1 MDNKIVYIKLE
12 DIIPHPNN
20 PRKDLGNLEEMA
32 ADIKANG
39 LLQNLMV
46 IPVEGGKYMTLIG
59 HRRSAAS
66 RLAGL
71 MEVPCTV
78 ADKDMPMN
86 EQVAIML
93 KENIQRASLTELEEA
108 KGFQMMFDLGDT
120 VSDISKITGFSE
132 STIYR
137 RKRLLEYPE
146 EKVAETFEKGC
157 TFSDYEYLEQV
168 KDPKTKAKLLE
179 DMGTSS
185 FKWKVDSA
193 IQKEEREEYLKP
205 YCEFLDNF
213 AERVGN
219 FDYKTMQSVKNINCE
234 SIKPEDITIDGY
246 DESKKYYYVLSSYS
260 KSIALYVEKTE
271 QDNSERD
278 AEAEER
284 SRKEQERKE
293 RHAKL
298 DSIFERMEQSCFEF
312 IRNFKTFPGKKTTE
326 KLNTIYRINT
336 LLIEFALTTDSHKWL
351 EVDKNSI
358 ADILFGEDVVE
369 DDEIKNVLANST
381 EEKEILLL
389 AYTLIKPWTTPQSM
403 DYHCRYV
410 ENDCLTYLYEI
421 MKLAGY
427 ESSDEERAILD
438 GTHELYI
445 KDQE

>member
-20 PRKDLGNLEEMA
+20 PRKDLGDLEEMA

-46 IPVEGGKYMTLIG
+46 IPVEDGKYMTLIG
-59 HRRSAAS
+59 HRRSAAA

-71 MEVPCTV
+71 TEVPCTV
-78 ADKDMPMN
+78 ADKDLPMN

-120 VSDISKITGFSE
+120 VSDVSKITGFSE

-168 KDPKTKAKLLE
+168 KDPKTKEKLLA

-185 FKWKVDSA
+185 FKWKVDNA
-193 IQKEEREEYLKP
+193 VQAEEREEYLKP
-205 YCEFLDNF
+205 FYEFFDNI
-213 AERVGN
+213 AERSVN
-219 FDYKTMQSVKNINCE
+219 YDYEKMQTVKHINCE
-234 SIKPEDITIDGY
+234 NITPDDISIEGY
-246 DESKKYYYVLSSYS
+246 DESKKYYYVPSSYS
-260 KSIALYVEKTE
+260 KAITLYVEKVQ
-271 QDNSERD
+271 QDNSARD
-278 AEAEER
+278 PEAEER
-284 SRKEQERKE
+284 RKKEQERAE
-293 RHAKL
+293 RHKKL
-298 DSIFERMEQSCFEF
+298 TSIFEHMESSCFEF
-312 IRNFKTFPGKKTTE
+312 IRNFKSFPGKKATE

-336 LLIEFALTTDSHKWL
+336 LLIEFALSTNSYKGLETDTS
-351 EVDKNSI
+351 SI
-358 ADILFGEDVVE
+358 MDILFDEEVE
-369 DDEIKNVLANST
+369 DDEIKNALANST
-381 EEKEILLL
+381 EEKEILLI
-389 AYTLIKPWTTPQSM
+389 AYALIRPWQLPVSM
-403 DYHCRYV
+403 NYYCMYE
-410 ENDCLTYLYEI
+410 ENVHLTYLYEI

-427 ESSDEERAILD
+427 ELSDEERAILD
-438 GTHELYI
+438 GTHELYV
-445 KDQE
+445 KEQE

>member
-20 PRKDLGNLEEMA
+20 PRKDLGNIEEMT

-46 IPVEGGKYMTLIG
+46 IPVEDGKYMTLIG

-71 MEVPCTV
+71 TEVPCTV

-120 VSDISKITGFSE
+120 VSDVSKITGFSE

-205 YCEFLDNF
+205 FYEFFDNI
-213 AERVGN
+213 AERVEN
-219 FDYKTMQSVKNINCE
+219 YDYAKMQTVKHINCE
-234 SIKPEDITIDGY
+234 KITPDDISIEGY
-246 DESKKYYYVLSSYS
+246 DESKKYYYVPSSYS
-260 KSIALYVEKTE
+260 KAITLYVEKTK

-278 AEAEER
+278 AEVEER

-293 RHAKL
+293 RCAKL
-298 DSIFERMEQSCFEF
+298 SSIFERMEANCFEF

-326 KLNTIYRINT
+326 KLNTIYRINA
-336 LLIEFALTTDSHKWL
+336 LLIEFALTTDSYNGL
-351 EVDKNSI
+351 EADTESI
-358 ADILFGEDVVE
+358 AEILVHKDAEE
-369 DDEIKNVLANST
+369 DEIKNVLANST

-389 AYTLIKPWTTPQSM
+389 AYALIRSQQTPQSM

-445 KDQE
+445 KNEVH